1 MAMGKKASNI
11 PKTQR
16 QLNKEEIA
24 MPADAGDSGQWK
36 ETFPRTAILEAATR
50 PAQSRALPRHH
61 PM

>member
-24 MPADAGDSGQWK
+24 MPADAGDSGHL
-36 ETFPRTAILEAATR
+36 A
-50 PAQSRALPRHH
+50 
-61 PM
+61 